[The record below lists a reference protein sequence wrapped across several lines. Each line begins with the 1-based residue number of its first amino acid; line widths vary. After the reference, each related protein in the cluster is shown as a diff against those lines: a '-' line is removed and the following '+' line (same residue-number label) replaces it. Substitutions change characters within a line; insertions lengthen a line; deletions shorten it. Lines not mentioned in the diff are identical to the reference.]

1 MHSLLKTLAMFAVIQ
16 AFGLQAQG
24 LLAQSVINRS
34 AAAADKVGILEPIHL
49 TEVATAEVG
58 IVREVF
64 VKQGDYV
71 ETGTPIG
78 RLDNDQQSVQLREAE
93 LDAASLGVLE
103 TARREVE
110 FNRRRVEEM
119 AKLVETGKGSP
130 KELERYELEL
140 HIAEAKLRSQE
151 EAKEVSRAR
160 LAKAKIML
168 SERTI
173 RAPHSGTVVEV
184 YKDPGEYI
192 AGNLPAIIR
201 LLDAS
206 QLRARFFLSHD
217 AAERFRKQEYAEVR
231 LPNHLVIRAK
241 IEFIAPF
248 EDAEGHVIE
257 MTVLIDNANRAIR
270 SSSCDLVLP

>member
-1 MHSLLKTLAMFAVIQ
+1 MHSLLKILAMFAVVQ
-16 AFGLQAQG
+16 ALCLQAQS
-24 LLAQSVINRS
+24 LFAQSVINRS

-64 VKQGDYV
+64 VKQGDFI

-78 RLDNDQQSVQLREAE
+78 RLDNEQQTVQLREAE
-93 LDAASLGVLE
+93 LDAASVGVLE

-130 KELERYELEL
+130 KELERYQLEL

-192 AGNLPAIIR
+192 AGNMPALIR

-231 LPNHLVIRAK
+231 LPNHLVVRAK

-257 MTVLIDNANRAIR
+257 MTVLIDNANREIR

>member
-1 MHSLLKTLAMFAVIQ
+1 MHSLLKILAMFAVIQ
-16 AFGLQAQG
+16 ALGLQAQG
-24 LLAQSVINRS
+24 LFAQSVINRS

-231 LPNHLVIRAK
+231 LPNHLVVRAK

>member
-1 MHSLLKTLAMFAVIQ
+1 MHSLLKILAIFAVVQ
-16 AFGLQAQG
+16 AFGVQAQG
-24 LLAQSVINRS
+24 LFAQSVINRS
-34 AAAADKVGILEPIHL
+34 ASAADKVGILEPIHL

-93 LDAASLGVLE
+93 LDAASFGLLE

-110 FNRRRVEEM
+110 FNRRRVEEL
-119 AKLVETGKGSP
+119 AKLVEAGKGSP
-130 KELERYELEL
+130 KELERYQLEL

-168 SERTI
+168 GERTI

-231 LPNHLVIRAK
+231 LPNHLVVRAK

-257 MTVLIDNANRAIR
+257 MTVLIDNANREIR

>member
-1 MHSLLKTLAMFAVIQ
+1 MFAVVQ
-16 AFGLQAQG
+16 ALCLQAQS
-24 LLAQSVINRS
+24 LFAQSVINRS

-64 VKQGDYV
+64 VKQGDFI

-93 LDAASLGVLE
+93 LDAASVGVLE

-119 AKLVETGKGSP
+119 TKLVETGKGSP
-130 KELERYELEL
+130 KELERYLLEL

-168 SERTI
+168 NERTI

-192 AGNLPAIIR
+192 AGNMPALIR

-231 LPNHLVIRAK
+231 LPNHLVVRAK

-257 MTVLIDNANRAIR
+257 MTVLIDNANREIR

>member
-1 MHSLLKTLAMFAVIQ
+1 MHSLLKILAMFAVVQ
-16 AFGLQAQG
+16 ALCLQAQS
-24 LLAQSVINRS
+24 LFAQSVINRS

-64 VKQGDYV
+64 VKQGDFI

-78 RLDNDQQSVQLREAE
+78 RLDNEQQTVQLREAE
-93 LDAASLGVLE
+93 LDAASVGVLE

-130 KELERYELEL
+130 KELERYQLEL

-168 SERTI
+168 SERTV

-192 AGNLPAIIR
+192 AGNMPALIR

-231 LPNHLVIRAK
+231 LPNHLVVRAK

-257 MTVLIDNANRAIR
+257 MTVLIDNANREIR

>member
-1 MHSLLKTLAMFAVIQ
+1 MHSLLKILAIFAVVQ
-16 AFGLQAQG
+16 ALCLQAQS
-24 LLAQSVINRS
+24 LFAQSVINRS

-64 VKQGDYV
+64 VKQGDFI

-78 RLDNDQQSVQLREAE
+78 RLDNDQQTVQLREAE
-93 LDAASLGVLE
+93 LEAASLGVLE

-130 KELERYELEL
+130 KELERYQLEL

-192 AGNLPAIIR
+192 AGNMPALIR

-231 LPNHLVIRAK
+231 LPNHLVVRAK

-257 MTVLIDNANRAIR
+257 MTVLIDNANREIR

>member
-1 MHSLLKTLAMFAVIQ
+1 MYSLPKILAIFLVVQ
-16 AFGLQAQG
+16 ACGFHAQG
-24 LLAQSVINRS
+24 LFAQSVINRS
-34 AAAADKVGILEPIHL
+34 ATAADKVGILEPIHL

-71 ETGTPIG
+71 ETGAPIG
-78 RLDNDQQSVQLREAE
+78 RLDNEQQSVQLREAE
-93 LDAASLGVLE
+93 LDAVSLGALE
-103 TARREVE
+103 TAKHEVE

-119 AKLVETGKGSP
+119 SKLVEGGKGSP
-130 KELERYELEL
+130 KELERYQLEL

-168 SERTI
+168 DERTI
-173 RAPHSGTVVEV
+173 RAPHGGTVVEV
-184 YKDPGEYI
+184 YKDPGEYV
-192 AGNLPAIIR
+192 AGNMPALIR

-206 QLRARFFLSHD
+206 QLRARFFLSYD

-231 LPNHLVIRAK
+231 LPNHIVVRAK

-248 EDAEGHVIE
+248 EDAEGHVME
-257 MTVLIDNANRAIR
+257 MTVLIDNANREIR

>member
-1 MHSLLKTLAMFAVIQ
+1 MYSLLKKLALLAVVY
-16 AFGLQAQG
+16 AFGVHAQG
-24 LLAQSVINRS
+24 LFAQSVINRS
-34 AAAADKVGILEPIHL
+34 TAAADKVGVLEPVHL

-64 VKQGDYV
+64 VKQGDYIEV
-71 ETGTPIG
+71 GTPIG
-78 RLDNDQQSVQLREAE
+78 RLDNEQQSVQLREAE
-93 LDAASLGVLE
+93 LDAASLGMLE
-103 TARREVE
+103 TAKREVE

-119 AKLVETGKGSP
+119 TKLVDSGKGAL
-130 KELERYELEL
+130 KELERYQLEL
-140 HIAEAKLRSQE
+140 NIAEAKLRSQE
-151 EAKEVSRAR
+151 EAKEVSKAR
-160 LAKAKIML
+160 LAKAKLML

-192 AGNLPAIIR
+192 AGNVPALIR

-206 QLRARFFLSHD
+206 KLRARFFLSHD

-231 LPNHLVIRAK
+231 LPNHVVVRAK
-241 IEFIAPF
+241 IEFLAPF
-248 EDAEGHVIE
+248 ELAEGHVIE
-257 MTVLIDNANRAIR
+257 MTVLIDNANGEIR

>member
-1 MHSLLKTLAMFAVIQ
+1 MHLLLKILAMFAVVQ
-16 AFGLQAQG
+16 ALCLQAQS
-24 LLAQSVINRS
+24 LFAQSVINRS

-64 VKQGDYV
+64 VKQGDFI

-93 LDAASLGVLE
+93 LDAASVGVLE

-119 AKLVETGKGSP
+119 TKLVETGKGSP
-130 KELERYELEL
+130 KELERYLLEL

-168 SERTI
+168 NERTI

-192 AGNLPAIIR
+192 AGNMPALIR

-231 LPNHLVIRAK
+231 LPNHLVVRAK

-257 MTVLIDNANRAIR
+257 MTVLIDNANREIR

>member
-1 MHSLLKTLAMFAVIQ
+1 MNYFLKILSPFAVVL
-16 AFGLQAQG
+16 ALSWQAQG
-24 LLAQSVINRS
+24 LFAQSVINRS
-34 AAAADKVGILEPIHL
+34 ATSADKVGTLEPIHL

-64 VKQGDYV
+64 VKQGDRI
-71 ETGTPIG
+71 EAGTPIG
-78 RLDNDQQSVQLREAE
+78 RLDNDQQTVQLLEAE
-93 LDAASLGVLE
+93 LDAASLGQLE
-103 TARREVE
+103 TAKREVE

-119 AKLVETGKGSP
+119 AKLVNNGKGAF
-130 KELERYELEL
+130 KELERYQLEL

-173 RAPHSGTVVEV
+173 RAPHGGTVVEV

-192 AGNLPAIIR
+192 AGNVPALIR

-206 QLRARFFLSHD
+206 KLRARFFMSHD

-231 LPNHLVIRAK
+231 LPNHIVVRAK
-241 IEFIAPF
+241 IEFISPF
-248 EDAEGHVIE
+248 ELAEGHVIE
-257 MTVLIDNANRAIR
+257 MTVLIDNANGEIR

>member
-24 LLAQSVINRS
+24 LFAQSVINRS

>member
-1 MHSLLKTLAMFAVIQ
+1 MYSLPKILAIFLVVQ
-16 AFGLQAQG
+16 ACGFHAQG
-24 LLAQSVINRS
+24 LFAQSVINRS
-34 AAAADKVGILEPIHL
+34 ATAADKVGILEPIHL

-71 ETGTPIG
+71 ETGAPIG
-78 RLDNDQQSVQLREAE
+78 RLDNEQQSVQLREAE
-93 LDAASLGVLE
+93 
-103 TARREVE
+103 

-119 AKLVETGKGSP
+119 SKLVEGGKGSP
-130 KELERYELEL
+130 KELERYQLEL

-168 SERTI
+168 DERTI
-173 RAPHSGTVVEV
+173 RAPHGGTVVEV
-184 YKDPGEYI
+184 YKDPGEYV
-192 AGNLPAIIR
+192 AGNMPALIR

-206 QLRARFFLSHD
+206 QLRARFFLSYD

-231 LPNHLVIRAK
+231 LPNHIVVRAK

-248 EDAEGHVIE
+248 EDAEGHVME
-257 MTVLIDNANRAIR
+257 MTVLIDNANREIR